1 MPACARDVL
10 TPFSN
15 MASLMDE
22 LSPALFWDARPGGVD
37 AEKHAKQVVLRVVE
51 RGTLAEWKAV
61 RRHYGDERLRGLVTS
76 AREMSPQVMAF
87 CCAALDLKKEEFR
100 CCTSRPFPP
109 APWIY

>member
-1 MPACARDVL
+1 
-10 TPFSN
+10 

-61 RRHYGDERLRGLVTS
+61 RSHYGDERLRGIVTG
-76 AREMSPQVMAF
+76 AREMSPRAVAF
-87 CCAALDLKKEEFR
+87 CCAALGLKKEEFR
-100 CCTSRPFPP
+100 CCTARPFPR
-109 APWIY
+109 APWAC